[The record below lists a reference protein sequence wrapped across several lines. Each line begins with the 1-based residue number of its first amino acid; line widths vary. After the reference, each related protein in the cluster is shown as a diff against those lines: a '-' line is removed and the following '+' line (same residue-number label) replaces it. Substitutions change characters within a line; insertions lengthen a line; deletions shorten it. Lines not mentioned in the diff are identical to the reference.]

1 MSKIMNAFIDLV
13 NAGWYEGQSTI
24 DESDLTINNK

>member
-1 MSKIMNAFIDLV
+1 MSKIMNAFLDLV

-24 DESDLTINNK
+24 DESDLAMSN